1 MSQHPTILM
10 NKAIAYKEG
19 FNQYKMCFKLY
30 KEAESMWSQWNESK
44 DYDMPLSNVYYNL
57 GCLYNEHNLIPKALQ
72 YFDQSLQLN
81 HTQLPALYEL
91 SRILLISHNFE

>member
-1 MSQHPTILM
+1 
-10 NKAIAYKEG
+10 
-19 FNQYKMCFKLY
+19 
-30 KEAESMWSQWNESK
+30 
-44 DYDMPLSNVYYNL
+44 MPLSNVYYNL

-91 SRILLISHNFE
+91 SRILLISHNFEQAQQRILQYLKVSEQTGLDYIENGPGYLLYALLFLLQNDMQTF